1 MNIHT
6 YINTHTHTWPLIITG
21 LNCVSPLTGS
31 FLGFSPN
38 SYYYSTTQST
48 VGWIYAD
55 KTVDTEELWIWR
67 ADYKLYTDF
76 FDSVGELVPLNP
88 MLFKQQ
94 LHTCTHTHIL
104 FFASLEK
111 QVSQTNIH
119 SYSIPRKPPHG
130 SRHSLLSNA
139 TSSVQQPPI
148 SSSKLI
154 ASSLLVSVA
163 YSLCHIFANIIL
175 GPRTMIKI

>member
-1 MNIHT
+1 M
-6 YINTHTHTWPLIITG
+6 L
-21 LNCVSPLTGS
+21 
-31 FLGFSPN
+31 
-38 SYYYSTTQST
+38 
-48 VGWIYAD
+48 
-55 KTVDTEELWIWR
+55 R

-94 LHTCTHTHIL
+94 LYTCTHTHIL

-130 SRHSLLSNA
+130 SRHSLLKCHLLCAA
-139 TSSVQQPPI
+139 TPDFFFP
-148 SSSKLI
+148 
-154 ASSLLVSVA
+154 
-163 YSLCHIFANIIL
+163 N
-175 GPRTMIKI
+175 